1 MFLLYLW
8 PLSILAS
15 AIFAEANLG
24 VQGVAERSI
33 WLLPMD
39 PVYFFTIVHLGL
51 YALLNPKRFRSLL
64 KENSCL
70 TIFIAVVTLYIV
82 IYTPMYG
89 KSAIGEGRKLYFMFL
104 FPMLALV
111 GIKTAE
117 DLRRFIQV
125 VILSAVLT
133 VVYDLALAAMHGT
146 ILRVIN
152 SECTLIIAFAAF
164 AMLIHRFHKVVV
176 FHPKLDKF
184 LLFLFAA
191 LTIGSGQR
199 SVWLALGLG
208 SLLLLLLHSSR
219 RTLMA
224 KILVV
229 AVAFVVVLGTA
240 FVYFPQAGSRLGE
253 KFEGILNPS
262 SDPTASWRIEGWDYQ
277 VEQLKNSGRLLFGEG
292 FGGYYFW
299 EFDGKLLRVSP
310 HNAYIQM
317 ALKLGVLG
325 LVIYSLL
332 AIEFFRK
339 SLISRKGLPPG
350 PMKAYLDIGILNFGA
365 GHAYMLGY
373 GIVPSM
379 LVFFAVAFCAI
390 KLSENLQRATTESQV
405 LAGRLGRIRWQTEF
419 LAPRMR
425 VTR

>member
-1 MFLLYLW
+1 MW
-8 PLSILAS
+8 PLSILLN

-24 VQGVAERSI
+24 VEGVIEQRSI

-64 KENSCL
+64 KENLFLS
-70 TIFIAVVTLYIV
+70 IFLAVVILYVV

-104 FPMLALV
+104 FPLLALV
-111 GIKTAE
+111 GIKTTE

-164 AMLIHRFHKVVV
+164 AMLIYRLYRIVV
-176 FHPKLDKF
+176 FHPVVDRL

-199 SVWLALGLG
+199 SVWLAVGLG

-229 AVAFVVVLGTA
+229 AVAFVAVLGTA
-240 FVYFPQAGSRLGE
+240 FVYLPKVGNRLGE
-253 KFEGILNPS
+253 KFAGILNPS

-277 VEQLKNSGRLLFGEG
+277 LERLKNSRRLLFGQG

-299 EFDGKLLRVSP
+299 EFDGQLLRVSP
-310 HNAYIQM
+310 HNAYIQIV
-317 ALKLGVLG
+317 LKLGVFG

-339 SLISRKGLPPG
+339 SLISRKRIPPG

-373 GIVPSM
+373 GIVPLM
-379 LVFFAVAFCAI
+379 PVFFAVAVCVI
-390 KLSENLQRATTESQV
+390 KLSENFNKVTTASLTV
-405 LAGRLGRIRWQTEF
+405 PGRLGRISWQTGF
-419 LAPRMR
+419 SATSMPAPRYER
-425 VTR
+425 